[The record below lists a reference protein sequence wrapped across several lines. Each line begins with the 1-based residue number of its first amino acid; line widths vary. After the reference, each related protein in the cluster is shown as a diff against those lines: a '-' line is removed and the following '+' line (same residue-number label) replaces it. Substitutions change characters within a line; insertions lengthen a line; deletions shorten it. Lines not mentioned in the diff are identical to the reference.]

1 MPEAL
6 KVVKS
11 NENISVLAGP
21 GSGKTELLAQ
31 RIAFLLQT
39 GMCPFPFRIL
49 ALSFKRDSATNLEQR
64 ALKRCGIELTNRFD
78 SFTIDAFAKSILD
91 RFRLALPVEI
101 RPIQNYIIPNDSDQ
115 VDNKKYL
122 NFQGIR
128 KLAIQIIKNNK
139 HVKNAI
145 GQTYKFVLLDEFQ
158 DTTSIQYQLIKLSFE
173 NSNSILTAVGDIKQA
188 IMIFAGAKKKIFSE
202 FERDFKATRIPLLI
216 NYRSTKKLQYIQ
228 SFFAKELDDNVNIK
242 TEYSNNQDGDCQIL
256 HFRDSDKEADLIAS
270 EIQKHFDEGTQL
282 EDICILYRRKSNF
295 KSMDIYR
302 EKIMN
307 KLRILGIPA
316 RFEDIY
322 QNFLSEPIVR
332 LVISFIRLSL
342 KEQSYEDWNT
352 IQNLLIYL
360 KGFNEETNTKRFR
373 DLNMM
378 LFNKTNQIRNLF
390 SGIKSKKDLW
400 NICVIIIKT
409 FRIEELSSLYPQY
422 LDKNYIEKVF
432 TEFLSYFFQQYQ
444 LHKDWISALECLLG
458 KGIIPIMTIHKSKGL
473 EFEVVI
479 FIGLEDNA
487 FFYYK
492 KNPNGELC
500 NFFVALSRAK
510 KFNIFTHCD
519 KRYNQPQS
527 IINIKEI
534 YNIFRKSGVRQIS
547 I

>member
-1 MPEAL
+1 
-6 KVVKS
+6 
-11 NENISVLAGP
+11 
-21 GSGKTELLAQ
+21 
-31 RIAFLLQT
+31 
-39 GMCPFPFRIL
+39 MCPFPFRIL

-64 ALKRCGIELTNRFD
+64 ALKRCGIELTSRFD

-91 RFRLALPVEI
+91 RFRLALPEEI

-115 VDNKKYL
+115 VDNKNYL
-122 NFQGIR
+122 NFPGIR

-139 HVKNAI
+139 HVKKAI
-145 GQTYKFVLLDEFQ
+145 RQTYKFVLLDEFQ

-188 IMIFAGAKKKIFSE
+188 IMFFAGAKKNIFSE
-202 FERDFKATRIPLLI
+202 YERDFKATRIPLLI

-228 SFFAKELDDNVNIK
+228 SFFAKELDDNVDIK
-242 TEYSNNQDGDCQIL
+242 TEYKNNQDGDCQIL
-256 HFRDSDKEADLIAS
+256 HFQDSDREAEIIAS
-270 EIQKHFDEGTQL
+270 EIQRYIEKGIQL
-282 EDICILYRRKSNF
+282 EDICILYRRKSSF
-295 KSMDIYR
+295 QSKDIYR
-302 EKIMN
+302 EKLMN

-322 QNFLSEPIVR
+322 QNFLSEPIIK
-332 LVISFIRLSL
+332 LVINFIRLSL
-342 KEQSYEDWNT
+342 KEQSHEDWNI

-360 KGFNEETNTKRFR
+360 RGFNEETNTKRFR

-378 LFNKTNQIRNLF
+378 IFNKTNQIKNLF
-390 SGIKSKKDLW
+390 SKIKSKNDLW
-400 NICVIIIKT
+400 NICIIIIKT

-422 LDKNYIEKVF
+422 LDKNYLKKIF
-432 TEFLSYFFQQYQ
+432 NEFLNFFYQQYQ

-487 FFYYK
+487 FFHYK

-510 KFNIFTHCD
+510 KFNIFTRCD
-519 KRYNQPQS
+519 KRYNQPQT
-527 IINIKEI
+527 IIDINEI
-534 YNIFRKSGVRQIS
+534 YDIFKRSGVRQIS